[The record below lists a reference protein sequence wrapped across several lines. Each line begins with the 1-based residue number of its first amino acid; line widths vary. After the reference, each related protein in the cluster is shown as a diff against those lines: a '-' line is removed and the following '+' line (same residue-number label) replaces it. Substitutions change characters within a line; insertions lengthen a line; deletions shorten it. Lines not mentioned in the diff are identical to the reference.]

1 MTLSARMPSPLPS
14 PTLALDLVAAQR
26 GDAQAFERIYR
37 SEVGRVYALAL
48 RLTGDRG
55 RADQLV
61 QDAFIRAWR
70 KLGTFRGESA
80 LSTWLHRLTVNVF
93 LLDARGEQRRALRE
107 TDPLEETDAPPER
120 RDASG
125 DLGDRID
132 LERAIAVLPE
142 RTRAAFVLHDI
153 QGYTHEEIGTMMAV
167 TPSTVRVMVHR
178 ARRRLMEVLER

>member
-1 MTLSARMPSPLPS
+1 MHTPLPA
-14 PTLALDLVAAQR
+14 PPPANDLVAAQR
-26 GDAQAFERIYR
+26 GDAQAFERLYR
-37 SEVGRVYALAL
+37 AEVGRVYALAL

-55 RADQLV
+55 RAEQLV

-70 KLGTFRGESA
+70 KLASFRGESA

-93 LLDARGEQRRALRE
+93 LLEARGEQRRVGRE
-107 TDPLEETDAPPER
+107 AEPPDDAEFPGDR
-120 RDASG
+120 HDASA
-125 DLGDRID
+125 DLASRID
-132 LERAIAVLPE
+132 LERGIALLPE